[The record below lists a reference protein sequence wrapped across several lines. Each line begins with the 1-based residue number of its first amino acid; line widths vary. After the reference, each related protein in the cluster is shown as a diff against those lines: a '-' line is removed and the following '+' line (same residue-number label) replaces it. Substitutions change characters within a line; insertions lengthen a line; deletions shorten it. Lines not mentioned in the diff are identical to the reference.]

1 MSGEDDVPT
10 LEDLVK
16 SFSSMNHEEQME
28 KIRDVRR
35 NKYEHRPAMEKRKRK
50 ARKKK
55 ASSLAKI
62 LEALP
67 LEERIALL
75 ESLEDES
82 K

>member
-1 MSGEDDVPT
+1 MNEEDAVPT

-16 SFSSMNHEEQME
+16 SFSAMNHEEQLE

-35 NKYEHRPAMEKRKRK
+35 NKYEHRPALEKRKRK

-55 ASSLAKI
+55 ASSIMKI

-67 LEERIALL
+67 AEERLALL
-75 ESLEDES
+75 ESMENEE
-82 K
+82 